1 MNPIKAK
8 SCWQWGYLRAVS
20 LGTSGMN
27 IKDGQLPGDYSS
39 VFQRYHRLI
48 ALAESCDMLKA
59 AVGLFQQQHGTIAE
73 NRMTSLRHVPHPT
86 FARMVVREKI
96 DRRAQRRC
104 EPRAWQRQ
112 CQE

>member
-1 MNPIKAK
+1 MN
-8 SCWQWGYLRAVS
+8 V
-20 LGTSGMN
+20 
-27 IKDGQLPGDYSS
+27 KDGKLRGEHRS

-59 AVGLFQQQHGTIAE
+59 AVGLFQQQYGTIAE
-73 NRMTSLRHVPHPT
+73 NRMTVLRHVPHPT
-86 FARMVVREKI
+86 FARMVVRGKI

-104 EPRAWQRQ
+104 EPRTWQRQ

>member
-86 FARMVVREKI
+86 RTGVVDRGQINRQGRRRRELGTGYG
-96 DRRAQRRC
+96 
-104 EPRAWQRQ
+104 
-112 CQE
+112 